1 MSRQEI
7 EAMFGLSE
15 LQQTRVYQ
23 EAKEEGIQEGL
34 LRAKLEVV
42 PQFLVL
48 GRTVEQIAQA
58 LNLEVEIV
66 RQVVQKANNQDNES
80 SGD

>member
-1 MSRQEI
+1 
-7 EAMFGLSE
+7 MFGLSE